1 MSVPDV
7 VQKRKNW
14 IECLPEYDK
23 NNFVFIDE
31 SGVNTDLTRIYGRAI
46 DGERCV
52 DKIPLNTPQ
61 NTTILSS
68 VRYNGETVY
77 TVYQGGT
84 TSDKFSD
91 YLKNILAP
99 TLHKNDIVVM
109 DNMRTH
115 RSKEVKKVIE
125 ELKINVVYLPPYSPD
140 FNPIEKMWSKI
151 KSVLRK
157 LKVRILE
164 DLPDAIKYS
173 FSKVCASDCL
183 GWFNACFIYYCT
195 TDIISIHVFIIKL
208 HCICI
213 NSCRTHIYSF
223 CPCTIIIRHRSC
235 YCVDGSS
242 IAV

>member
-1 MSVPDV
+1 MARE
-7 VQKRKNW
+7 RKNW

-31 SGVNTDLTRIYGRAI
+31 SGINTDLTRIYGRAI
-46 DGERCV
+46 DGERCI
-52 DKIPLNTPQ
+52 DKVPLNTPQ

-99 TLHKNDIVVM
+99 ALHKNDIVVM

-115 RSKEVKKVIE
+115 RSKEVKKVME

-183 GWFNACFIYYCT
+183 GWFNACFIY
-195 TDIISIHVFIIKL
+195 
-208 HCICI
+208 
-213 NSCRTHIYSF
+213 
-223 CPCTIIIRHRSC
+223 
-235 YCVDGSS
+235 
-242 IAV
+242 